1 MAIQVGKIS
10 PLHNLW
16 SPTIGAG
23 QGWTIRKCDT
33 SVQST
38 TPVPPSSV
46 PTDITIML
54 LVGGAGPA
62 PVYGSAG
69 TGGGGRNENGGNS
82 QMVEICQL
90 FILAASFAISCEGN

>member
-69 TGGGGRNENGGNS
+69 TGGGGEKRKWRKFADGGDMS
-82 QMVEICQL
+82 AL
-90 FILAASFAISCEGN
+90 HSGSFLCHKL